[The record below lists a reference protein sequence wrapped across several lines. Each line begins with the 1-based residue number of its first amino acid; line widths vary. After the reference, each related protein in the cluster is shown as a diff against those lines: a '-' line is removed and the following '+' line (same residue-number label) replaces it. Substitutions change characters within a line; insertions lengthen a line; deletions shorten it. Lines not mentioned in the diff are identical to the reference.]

1 MSLLFIILPLT
12 TLFFGFGRIQPG
24 YLYCGNMLV
33 LSLLAG
39 LNLTQVFFRGGIK
52 KLDLGEILQVGPDSS
67 LGVSLG
73 VYLDFYS
80 SYMVW
85 VVFTISFL
93 VHLYSTV
100 YMGGDPRL
108 YTFLTYLTL
117 FTFFMVVLLVS
128 PNYVQLFMGWE
139 GVGLTSYLLVNF
151 WTTRPAANKSALKAL
166 VVNRVGDLL
175 FLGGLFLLVREGHT
189 LNFTS
194 LEVALPP
201 GVGPLF
207 VGAAAAKSAQLG
219 LHTWLPDAME
229 GPTPVSALIHAATM
243 VTAGLFLLFRATH
256 FVEEIRPLVGLLGGV
271 TALFAGT
278 VALFQFDLKRVIA
291 YSTCSQLGFMVVAYS
306 LGSPELSLYHLGNH
320 AFFKALLFLLA
331 GLVIHALADEQDMRR
346 MGGLLQ
352 TLPLTYSLFVVGSLA
367 LGGFPFLSGFYSKDS
382 ILETLYGKGYWFVY
396 FGCLGA
402 AYLTAYYSFRTL
414 VLVFG
419 GRPRGSFSL
428 FRAATE
434 ADPLSLGVVGVLGFF
449 SLLHGYLFRDLFLG
463 WGVPQGW
470 STTLVEAEF
479 DVPLGVKLAPLFMSG
494 VAAVVYSFGLSLG
507 WSPTGGVTFF
517 SKRWGW
523 DLLDAAQARRFLVKG
538 YDLYLGVERGFF
550 EKLGPTGV
558 HFFLTRGYD
567 FFRNRGWFSFFWLA
581 GMVGFVLLALM
592 VEGGIGTA
600 AVPFLPLVGGGFHR
614 GHAD

>member
-1 MSLLFIILPLT
+1 M
-12 TLFFGFGRIQPG
+12 FF
-24 YLYCGNMLV
+24 LA
-33 LSLLAG
+33 LLAG
-39 LNLTQVFFRGGIK
+39 LNLGQVLRGGIK
-52 KLDLGEILQVGPDSS
+52 KLDLGEILRVGPDSS
-67 LGVSLG
+67 LGISLG

-100 YMGGDPRL
+100 YIGADPRL

-151 WTTRPAANKSALKAL
+151 WTTRAAANKSALKAL
-166 VVNRVGDLL
+166 IVNRVGDLL
-175 FLGGLFLLVREGHT
+175 FLWALFILIREGQT
-189 LNFTS
+189 LEFVS
-194 LEVALPP
+194 LSSSLPP

-256 FVEEIRPLVGLLGGV
+256 FVEEIRPLLGLLGGV

-291 YSTCSQLGFMVVAYS
+291 YSTCSQLGFIVVAYS
-306 LGSPELSLYHLGNH
+306 VGSPELSLYHLGNH

-352 TLPLTYSLFVVGSLA
+352 SMPLTYTLFLVGSLA
-367 LGGFPFLSGFYSKDS
+367 LGGFPFLSGFYSKDA

-396 FGCLGA
+396 FACVGA
-402 AYLTAYYSFRTL
+402 AYLTAYYSVRTL

-419 GRPRGSFSL
+419 GRPKGGLKNFV
-428 FRAATE
+428 AASE
-434 ADPLSLGVVGVLGFF
+434 ADSLSLGVVVVLGFF
-449 SLLHGYLFRDLFLG
+449 SIFHGYLFRDCFLG
-463 WGVPQGW
+463 WGLTRGWAVPG
-470 STTLVEAEF
+470 VEAEF
-479 DVPLGVKLAPLFMSG
+479 NVSLGIKLLPLFC
-494 VAAVVYSFGLSLG
+494 SLG
-507 WSPTGGVTFF
+507 AGFIYLVGGLNLKWSTTWVGFF

-523 DLLDAAQARRFLVKG
+523 DLVDSSLARRLLVKG
-538 YDLYLGVERGFF
+538 YLLYTGVERGFF
-550 EKLGPTGV
+550 EKLGPTGIN
-558 HFFLTRGYD
+558 FTIRRGYD

-581 GMVGFVLLALM
+581 VMTGFVVLSIVGVSPA
-592 VEGGIGTA
+592 VGI
-600 AVPFLPLVGGGFHR
+600 VPFFPIWMIRLSYYSPR
-614 GHAD
+614 TPPSQQT